1 MSTTPPVQQVDV
13 RNFDMSFGRMV
24 WFMIKW
30 AFATIPA
37 LVILIA
43 VGLFATTFIS
53 GLVTAVNRTVTSNPE
68 TATRSGGYVSDPYIP
83 PPPMTKEA
91 EIARAQEAF
100 TEGKYM
106 EAYGYAR
113 SAGFRND
120 LSKREKALLQSV
132 QDQAWQLQQT
142 AAHR

>member
-1 MSTTPPVQQVDV
+1 MSTTPPIQQVDV

-30 AFATIPA
+30 AFAAIPA

-43 VGLFATTFIS
+43 AGLFATTFIG

-68 TATRSGGYVSDPYIP
+68 PATRSGYVSDPYIP

-100 TEGKYM
+100 SQGKYM

-113 SAGFRND
+113 SASIRSD

-132 QDQAWQLQQT
+132 QEQAWQRQQA
-142 AAHR
+142 AAHP

>member
-1 MSTTPPVQQVDV
+1 
-13 RNFDMSFGRMV
+13 
-24 WFMIKW
+24 MIKW

-43 VGLFATTFIS
+43 VGLFATTFIG
-53 GLVTAVNRTVTSNPE
+53 GLVTAVNRTVTSN
-68 TATRSGGYVSDPYIP
+68 TQAATVSGYVSDPYVP
-83 PPPMTKEA
+83 PPQMSKEA

-100 TEGKYM
+100 TRGNYM

-120 LSKREKALLQSV
+120 LSKRDKALLQSV
-132 QDQAWQLQQT
+132 QDQAWQRQH
-142 AAHR
+142 AEANR

>member
-1 MSTTPPVQQVDV
+1 MSTPPPIQQVDV

-43 VGLFATTFIS
+43 VGLFATTFIG
-53 GLVTAVNRTVTSNPE
+53 GLVAALNRAVVSNPE
-68 TATRSGGYVSDPYIP
+68 TAIRSGYVSDPYIP

-91 EIARAQEAF
+91 EIARAQQAF
-100 TEGKYM
+100 THGKYM

-113 SAGFRND
+113 SASIRND

-132 QDQAWQLQQT
+132 QEQAWQQQQA

>member
-1 MSTTPPVQQVDV
+1 MSTPPPVQQVDV

-43 VGLFATTFIS
+43 VGLFATTFIG

-68 TATRSGGYVSDPYIP
+68 TATRSGYVSDPYIP

-100 TEGKYM
+100 KQGKYM

-113 SAGFRND
+113 SASIRRD
-120 LSKREKALLQSV
+120 LSKREKALVQSV
-132 QDQAWQLQQT
+132 QEQAWRRQQA